1 MDGSVEELNADKA
14 DAQSTIRISRATPWP
29 THLET
34 AGESMARTLTAA
46 EKMEKA
52 RKMIQQVRDLPV
64 PEPAGRSDFSYIA
77 QVKALILDAKDLIKF
92 IPRTVTATDEI
103 KKEVQQI
110 VQEADETQKDL
121 LEWKLSS

>member
-1 MDGSVEELNADKA
+1 
-14 DAQSTIRISRATPWP
+14 
-29 THLET
+29 
-34 AGESMARTLTAA
+34 MARTLTAA